1 MRKDKNLE
9 NESDKNLDKDF
20 DSLPLETDQAIL
32 EQITKRNEE
41 NQALKK
47 LLDNLNTSFPKQE
60 TKSSRS

>member
-1 MRKDKNLE
+1 MRNDKNLE
-9 NESDKNLDKDF
+9 NESDKNLNKDF

-60 TKSSRS
+60 TKSTRS